1 MGSARTGGAAQ
12 PRRNSTDPAYGAS
25 RHDERTARGGPWTA
39 RVAVQLAVLAAG
51 AFIYV
56 TAEILPVGAL
66 PAIARSLHVS
76 VPVVGTLLA
85 WYALVAALTTIP
97 LVRWTAHWP
106 RRRAL
111 LLSLICLTAAQLVSA
126 LAPNFVVLAG
136 GRVLSAITHGLMLS
150 VVAPIATRLVPAS
163 HSGRATTVVYV
174 GITLAVV
181 VGSPLTAAMSLLWG
195 WRLAVASITVAAAA
209 VTVAARLVLPAMP
222 LSDQQLASVGPRASH
237 HRNKRLVVV
246 SLLTMVA
253 VTGHY
258 ISYTFIVVVIRDVVG
273 VRGPNLAW
281 VLAAYG
287 VAGLVAMPLVAR
299 PLDHRP
305 RAAVISGMG
314 GLSAVFVVL
323 TALAFGGKPAVATA
337 LIGTAAIALW
347 GGTANAV
354 SPMLQAA
361 AMRAGADDPDGA
373 SGLYMAAFQ
382 VGIAVGSVAGGLLY
396 EHSVPVMLA
405 ASAILVGG
413 AAAGMMA
420 RPHLFDIPNGHA
432 PVTLG
437 ALPGD

>member
-1 MGSARTGGAAQ
+1 M
-12 PRRNSTDPAYGAS
+12 
-25 RHDERTARGGPWTA
+25 
-39 RVAVQLAVLAAG
+39 QLAVLAAA

-66 PAIARSLHVS
+66 PAIARDLHVS

-85 WYALVAALTTIP
+85 WYALVAAVTTIP

-111 LLSLICLTAAQLVSA
+111 LLSLVCLTASQLISA

-136 GRVLSAITHGLMLS
+136 GRVLSAVTHGLMLS
-150 VVAPIATRLVPAS
+150 IVAPIATRLVPPS
-163 HSGRATTVVYV
+163 HSGRATTAIYV
-174 GITLAVV
+174 GISLAVV
-181 VGSPLTAAMSLLWG
+181 VGSPATAAMSLLWG
-195 WRLAVASITVAAAA
+195 WRLAVASVTAVAVA
-209 VTVAARLVLPAMP
+209 VTLAAWAVLPVMV
-222 LSDQQLASVGPRASH
+222 LSDDQLACVGPGAGH
-237 HRNKRLVVV
+237 HRNSRLVVV

-258 ISYTFIVVVIRDVVG
+258 ISYTFIVVIIRDVVG

-281 VLAAYG
+281 LLATYG
-287 VAGLVAMPLVAR
+287 VAGLLATPFVAR

-305 RAAVISGMG
+305 RAAVIICMG
-314 GLSAVFVVL
+314 ALWVAFAVL
-323 TALAFGGKPAVATA
+323 TVLAFGSSPTAVTA

-347 GGTANAV
+347 GATTTAV

-382 VGIAVGSVAGGLLY
+382 IGIMAGSFAGGLLY
-396 EHSVPVMLA
+396 ERSVLAMLA
-405 ASAILVGG
+405 ASAVLIGA
-413 AAAGMMA
+413 AAAGMTA
-420 RPHLFDIPNGHA
+420 RRQLFDVPTIGQR
-432 PVTLG
+432 
-437 ALPGD
+437 